1 MHIFVRHKAFARVH
15 IICCFGALYIVE
27 MVYINDASKER
38 LFEGR
43 SGKKV
48 VLEGFCGADFYGLW

>member
-1 MHIFVRHKAFARVH
+1 MHIFVRLKAFARGH
-15 IICCFGALYIVE
+15 IICCFGALYLVE
-27 MVYINDASKER
+27 MLYINVASKEC
-38 LFEGR
+38 LFERR